1 MSALS
6 EESRPGRGPSPQ
18 VPEAHDPSGVDGPA
32 GAPAVL
38 AEGRIMLLGQ
48 IVGSSNAAFLVRLDG
63 EDDGAAD
70 PDEVDPEGPDPDDN
84 DADSPDPNSPDPDD
98 EDPERGLFAGI
109 TPGDGVHAVY
119 KPEVG
124 ERPLHDFPPGL
135 FRRERAAHLLSRHLG
150 WDLVPPTLIREDAPW
165 GIGSVQLFVP
175 HDPLQNYFTL
185 YLDSRRTADDL
196 PVVLEGF
203 GDPWELGLL
212 DPASG
217 APHALEDVEAAG
229 EQMPGEQVA
238 QAQASG
244 EQSAREQSAQIRC
257 RLRRL
262 AIFDILANNTDRKA
276 GHVLRGAE
284 GGLHAIDNGL
294 CFSAEM
300 KLRTVIWDFAGQEL
314 TDDEIAALWTLIDE
328 VPPEIAE
335 LLSAEEIRAL
345 RGRARWLAAVGELP
359 GDATGMLFPWPL
371 I

>member
-48 IVGSSNAAFLVRLDG
+48 IVGSSNATFLVRLDG

-109 TPGDGVHAVY
+109 TPGNGVHAVY

-185 YLDSRRTADDL
+185 YLDSRRTEDDL

-212 DPASG
+212 DPAREESN
-217 APHALEDVEAAG
+217 ATDADADG
-229 EQMPGEQVA
+229 ERR
-238 QAQASG
+238 
-244 EQSAREQSAQIRC
+244 AREHGVEERRARLRC

-276 GHVLRGAE
+276 GHVLHGAE

-335 LLSAEEIRAL
+335 LLSAEETRAL

>member
-1 MSALS
+1 V
-6 EESRPGRGPSPQ
+6 PGAA
-18 VPEAHDPSGVDGPA
+18 E
-32 GAPAVL
+32 APAAL
-38 AEGRIMLLGQ
+38 AEGRITLLGQ
-48 IVGSSNAAFLVRLDG
+48 IVGSSNATFLVRLGG
-63 EDDGAAD
+63 EADDASD
-70 PDEVDPEGPDPDDN
+70 PDEVDPDGSDPDDGG
-84 DADSPDPNSPDPDD
+84 ADSSDPDD
-98 EDPERGLFAGI
+98 DDPDGGLFAGI
-109 TPGDGVHAVY
+109 TPADGLHAVY
-119 KPEVG
+119 KPEAG

-135 FRRERAAHLLSRHLG
+135 FRRERAAYLLSRHLG
-150 WDLVPPTLIREDAPW
+150 WDLVPPTLIRDDAPW
-165 GIGSVQLFVP
+165 GIGSLQLFVP

-185 YLDSRRTADDL
+185 YLDSRSTTDDL

-244 EQSAREQSAQIRC
+244 EQSAQIRC

-276 GHVLRGAE
+276 GHVLHGAE

-314 TDDEIAALWTLIDE
+314 TDDEIEALWTLIDE
-328 VPPEIAE
+328 VPSEIAE
-335 LLSAEEIRAL
+335 LLNAEETRAL
-345 RGRARWLAAVGELP
+345 QGRARWLAAVGELP
-359 GDATGMLFPWPL
+359 GDATGMMFPWPL